1 MFTST
6 VGGAKLPEPASD
18 LAIAVAIA
26 SACQG
31 VPPPRSVVAMGEIGL
46 AGELRRVRDLPQ
58 RVAEAGRLGFATAV
72 VPGRAGVAPPSGS
85 ADIRVLDAPDVATA
99 LRALRLGRWGAPSQT
114 GGATGRRT
122 DAQDRTVAG
131 IDRSDAAVHLRNTL
145 EAIAPGTDLRD
156 GLERILRG
164 RTGALIVLGSDR
176 TVESIST
183 GGFELDVEFSAT
195 RLRELAKMDGAIILD
210 KDATRILRAAVH
222 LMPDHTIPS
231 EESGTR
237 HRTAERVAKQTDFPV
252 ISVSQS
258 MQIIAA
264 YVGATRHVL
273 EDSGQILSRANQALA
288 TLERYKLRL
297 DEVSSTLSAL
307 EIEDLVTVRDVAV
320 VAQRLEM
327 VTRIAREIEDYVL
340 ELGTDGR
347 LLSLQL
353 EELVT
358 GVDAERELVV
368 RDYLPPGR
376 KTRTPQ
382 ALLDRLES
390 LSLTEMVDVASV
402 ARASLGAAEHLDGA
416 VAPRVFRLLAKV
428 PRLPSAVVDR
438 LVDHFGTLQKL
449 LSAGIDD
456 LQVVEGVGELRARSV
471 REGLSRLA
479 ESSILER
486 YV

>member
-1 MFTST
+1 
-6 VGGAKLPEPASD
+6 
-18 LAIAVAIA
+18 
-26 SACQG
+26 
-31 VPPPRSVVAMGEIGL
+31 MGTD
-46 AGELRRVRDLPQ
+46 RTDD
-58 RVAEAGRLGFATAV
+58 T
-72 VPGRAGVAPPSGS
+72 
-85 ADIRVLDAPDVATA
+85 
-99 LRALRLGRWGAPSQT
+99 LRLRE
-114 GGATGRRT
+114 
-122 DAQDRTVAG
+122 
-131 IDRSDAAVHLRNTL
+131 TL
-145 EAIAPGTDLRD
+145 ASIAPGTPLRD

-164 RTGALIVLGSDR
+164 RTGALIVIGRDR
-176 TVESIST
+176 TVDAIST
-183 GGFELDVEFSAT
+183 GGFELDVPFTAT
-195 RLRELAKMDGAIILD
+195 GLRELAKMDGAIIVDRDL
-210 KDATRILRAAVH
+210 TRIIRAAVH

-231 EESGTR
+231 EETGTR
-237 HRTAERVAKQTDFPV
+237 HRTADRVAKQTGFPV

-264 YVGATRHVL
+264 YVGETRHVL

-353 EELVT
+353 EELIT
-358 GVDAERELVV
+358 GVDSERELVV
-368 RDYLPPGR
+368 RDYLPDAHPLDN
-376 KTRTPQ
+376 PSD
-382 ALLDRLES
+382 LLATMAG
-390 LSLTEMVDVASV
+390 LSPTELVDPAAV
-402 ARASLGAAEHLDGA
+402 ARVLGLGNGEHLDGA
-416 VAPRVFRLLAKV
+416 VAPRGYRLLAKV
-428 PRLPSAVVDR
+428 PRLPGSVVDR

-449 LSAGIDD
+449 LSAGVDD
-456 LQVVEGVGELRARSV
+456 LQAVDGVGELRARSV

-479 ESSILER
+479 ESTILER

>member
-1 MFTST
+1 MPT
-6 VGGAKLPEPASD
+6 ERSD
-18 LAIAVAIA
+18 
-26 SACQG
+26 
-31 VPPPRSVVAMGEIGL
+31 
-46 AGELRRVRDLPQ
+46 
-58 RVAEAGRLGFATAV
+58 
-72 VPGRAGVAPPSGS
+72 
-85 ADIRVLDAPDVATA
+85 DV
-99 LRALRLGRWGAPSQT
+99 LRLRE
-114 GGATGRRT
+114 
-122 DAQDRTVAG
+122 
-131 IDRSDAAVHLRNTL
+131 TL
-145 EAIAPGTDLRD
+145 ASIAPGTSLRD

-164 RTGALIVLGSDR
+164 RTGALIVIGQDAR
-176 TVESIST
+176 VDEIST
-183 GGFELDVEFSAT
+183 GGFDLNVPFTAT
-195 RLRELAKMDGAIILD
+195 GLRELAKMDGAIIV
-210 KDATRILRAAVH
+210 DAGLTRIVRAAVH

-231 EESGTR
+231 EETGTR
-237 HRTAERVAKQTDFPV
+237 HRTADRVARQTGFPV

-264 YVGATRHVL
+264 YVGSTRHVL
-273 EDSGQILSRANQALA
+273 EDVGQILSRANQALA

-353 EELVT
+353 EELIT
-358 GVDAERELVV
+358 GVDTERELVV
-368 RDYLPPGR
+368 RDYLPAGR
-376 KTRTPQ
+376 KAASPEELLHQ
-382 ALLDRLES
+382 LEALSATAL
-390 LSLTEMVDVASV
+390 VDPAATAKV
-402 ARASLGAAEHLDGA
+402 LGLGNGEHLDGA
-416 VAPRVFRLLAKV
+416 VAPRGYRLLAKV
-428 PRLPSAVVDR
+428 PRLPPTVVDR

-456 LQVVEGVGELRARSV
+456 LQAVEGVGELRARSV

-479 ESSILER
+479 ESTILER